1 MGQDSGRDR
10 GPRDWDLRE
19 SLTSESRSFDRVPHR
34 FLAAEHR
41 ERGSDDEADAVW
53 RELWRRQWPQVE
65 RWASALYLEGAA
77 ILRLPADRV
86 PALAEVDAII
96 TPRTG
101 WRTRR
106 TTVRYSD
113 ALPWYRHFARRE
125 FLVTDYM
132 RDWTELE
139 FTPEPD
145 MFHDI
150 FGHLPFLAVPRYTRV
165 LEMFAPAFLAAG
177 ATTREEIKRLAWF
190 STEFGLLREDGERKA
205 LGAGLLSSVEELTN
219 VMGGGVEIRPFTV
232 ENVLE
237 RDKAVWSHN
246 EVLFEAASLDRLVD
260 ELERYFSD
268 L

>member
-1 MGQDSGRDR
+1 MGRQSVTDR
-10 GPRDWDLRE
+10 EREDWDLRE
-19 SLTSESRSFDRVPHR
+19 SLQGGSTSSGDAAGR
-34 FLAAEHR
+34 FLAAEQK
-41 ERGSDDEADAVW
+41 ERRPADEQDAVW
-53 RELWRRQWPQVE
+53 RELWDRQWPQIE
-65 RWASALYLEGAA
+65 RWASSLYLEGAA
-77 ILRLPADRV
+77 ILRLPTDRV
-86 PALAEVDAII
+86 PALEEVDRVV

-132 RDWTELE
+132 RDWSEID

-150 FGHLPFLAVPRYTRV
+150 FGHLPFLTLARYTKV

-177 ATTREEIKRLAWF
+177 TAAREEIKRLAWF
-190 STEFGLLREDGERKA
+190 STEFGLLRENGERKA
-205 LGAGLLSSVEELTN
+205 LGAGLLSSVEELAN
-219 VMGGGVEIRPFTV
+219 VMTGGVEIRPFTV

-246 EVLFEAASLDRLVD
+246 EVLFEAASLDRLVA
-260 ELERYFSD
+260 ELERYFSNG
-268 L
+268 